1 MKGYLAELKK
11 QNNKLCDEH
20 DEFVKTNDSLV
31 KQLSKT
37 KDKQSKIQ
45 ESITAN

>member
-1 MKGYLAELKK
+1 MKSYLNELKK

-20 DEFVKTNDSLV
+20 DEFVKTNDGLV

-37 KDKQSKIQ
+37 KDKESKIK
-45 ESITAN
+45 ENITAN